1 MEELVIRP
9 TTKFIKIAYAL
20 VIVLLLAGVI
30 AQSQFKDS
38 LPPGLP
44 SWVIPGIVALLLL
57 WPASR
62 HWAQRFTKMT
72 MVGDKLRYEV
82 GMLSKATRTIQLSK
96 VQDVTVRQSLPQ
108 RIAGVGDLT
117 IETAGEASRL
127 TLPNID
133 AAQSVADRIIEASHN
148 IGVRGI
154 LDDGE
159 ETRRQSG
166 PDNRGEQGPGQ
177 GHGADAGGGRR

>member
-1 MEELVIRP
+1 MEELIIRP
-9 TTKFIKIAYAL
+9 TTKFIKIAYAV
-20 VIVLLLAGVI
+20 VIVLLLAAVI
-30 AQSQFKDS
+30 AESQVK
-38 LPPGLP
+38 LPEGLP
-44 SWVIPGIVALLLL
+44 SWVIPGIFALLLL

-62 HWAQRFTKMT
+62 HWSQRFTKMT

-96 VQDVTVRQSLPQ
+96 VQDVTVRQSLAQ
-108 RIAGVGDLT
+108 RIVGVGDLT

-133 AAQSVADRIIEASHN
+133 SAQSIADRIIDASHN

-159 ETRRQSG
+159 EARRQSG

-177 GHGADAGGGRR
+177 GHGTGPGGGRR